1 MKNNTVTR
9 LLAYVGK
16 SKKTLLF
23 VFVTVLVGNVSL
35 LLAPRYIGDAVDLLA
50 EGGDGWER
58 AFVTLLAL
66 IAGLYAVGSFLQW
79 LSARAGKLVAF
90 RTTNAIVRD
99 AFAKLGRLPLSF
111 FDTHKHGDVIHT
123 LTNDADM
130 VAEGL
135 SQGIIQFISGV
146 LSIVISL
153 VMMLMLDVRV
163 TLVAVFVTPLCFFV
177 GWAITRYGSRRFR
190 AQAGTL
196 GELNGFAEEYI
207 SSFHTVKLF
216 SYEPNAVEAFGRI
229 NAELYQSGY
238 RAQFAS
244 ALVNPTTRFVN
255 NIAYVLVGVFSLL
268 SVCWTAT

>member
-111 FDTHKHGDVIHT
+111 
-123 LTNDADM
+123 
-130 VAEGL
+130 
-135 SQGIIQFISGV
+135 
-146 LSIVISL
+146 SIRTS
-153 VMMLMLDVRV
+153 
-163 TLVAVFVTPLCFFV
+163 
-177 GWAITRYGSRRFR
+177 
-190 AQAGTL
+190 
-196 GELNGFAEEYI
+196 
-207 SSFHTVKLF
+207 
-216 SYEPNAVEAFGRI
+216 
-229 NAELYQSGY
+229 
-238 RAQFAS
+238 
-244 ALVNPTTRFVN
+244 
-255 NIAYVLVGVFSLL
+255 
-268 SVCWTAT
+268 TATSSIR

>member
-1 MKNNTVTR
+1 M
-9 LLAYVGK
+9 
-16 SKKTLLF
+16 
-23 VFVTVLVGNVSL
+23 
-35 LLAPRYIGDAVDLLA
+35 
-50 EGGDGWER
+50 
-58 AFVTLLAL
+58 TLLAL

-196 GELNGFAEEYI
+196 GELNGFAEAG
-207 SSFHTVKLF
+207 
-216 SYEPNAVEAFGRI
+216 SYTH
-229 NAELYQSGY
+229 L
-238 RAQFAS
+238 AS
-244 ALVNPTTRFVN
+244 ATRV
-255 NIAYVLVGVFSLL
+255 AEVLCVETSIVGGSLT
-268 SVCWTAT
+268 SVSYTHLDVYKRQG